1 LPEVYIYGVIGE
13 TSQFRSFTRQKAN
26 RRRKHAR
33 RPDFVNQVLRESLY
47 PYMSDWHELLS
58 VLDSCSSLF
67 LRDIGEPEENALRLV
82 LHEGKTNP
90 QSESLEIGGTRIDGL
105 HRVYT
110 GADSRLIELVWRK
123 YVAYGVT
130 NESFALEDGTSS
142 PESGRLLRR
151 YSKSAFLEYVAHA
164 TLATDKYPGPYMH
177 VEVVAENHIVD
188 VVSTELPS
196 LHLLS
201 PV

>member
-1 LPEVYIYGVIGE
+1 
-13 TSQFRSFTRQKAN
+13 
-26 RRRKHAR
+26 
-33 RPDFVNQVLRESLY
+33 
-47 PYMSDWHELLS
+47 MSDWHELMS
-58 VLDSCSSLF
+58 VVDSCSSLF
-67 LRDIGEPEENALRLV
+67 LRDIGEPEENTLRLV
-82 LHEGKTNP
+82 LHEGKVSAH
-90 QSESLEIGGTRIDGL
+90 SESLEIAGTTIDGL

-110 GADSRLIELVWRK
+110 GADTRLIELVWHK

-130 NESFALEDGTSS
+130 NESFAVQDGTTS

-151 YSKSAFLEYVAHA
+151 YSKSAFLDYVAHS

-196 LHLLS
+196 LHLLRAA
-201 PV
+201 

>member
-1 LPEVYIYGVIGE
+1 
-13 TSQFRSFTRQKAN
+13 
-26 RRRKHAR
+26 
-33 RPDFVNQVLRESLY
+33 
-47 PYMSDWHELLS
+47 MSDWHELMN
-58 VLDSCSSLF
+58 VIDSCSSLF
-67 LRDIGEPEENALRLV
+67 LRDIGEPEDNVLHLV
-82 LHEGKTNP
+82 LHEGKVSP

-130 NESFALEDGTSS
+130 NESFAVQDGTSS
-142 PESGRLLRR
+142 QESGRLLRR
-151 YSKSAFLEYVAHA
+151 YSNSAFLDYVAHA

-196 LHLLS
+196 LHLLR
-201 PV
+201 PA